1 MNVNREHI
9 ENKILN
15 ILTYIEEQTLA
26 FPLKQNIKLFSVK
39 ELEQLLGFLETW
51 NNQIIYKFIDEKYK
65 EYLWIMEELKM
76 IQISSKRNRKLQEED
91 KEREIENKEIE
102 NLINF

>member
-1 MNVNREHI
+1 
-9 ENKILN
+9 
-15 ILTYIEEQTLA
+15 
-26 FPLKQNIKLFSVK
+26 
-39 ELEQLLGFLETW
+39 
-51 NNQIIYKFIDEKYK
+51 
-65 EYLWIMEELKM
+65 M